1 MPRLRGPQS
10 RVFVP
15 IIRGI
20 TLKYGYKMN
29 TAQFNSIGGV
39 LGIADA
45 VAEPGVF
52 YGANSPKPGR
62 ARLITASG
70 SQSSYYD
77 MAKAKTLA
85 KAGWQL
91 EGSPRSTAI
100 KTSGKSVTVAVD
112 TPHGYQYAWNITNA
126 DKDLAI
132 ALGAEIPTNSNLLVW
147 GSFPKPPKAT
157 KRDADGTKSTFCPP
171 TQAAIEAA
179 NQAGWAVEGLDGD
192 WLN

>member
-15 IIRGI
+15 ITRSIVF
-20 TLKYGYKMN
+20 KYGYKMN

-45 VAEPGVF
+45 VTEPGVF

-62 ARLITASG
+62 AKLQTASG
-70 SQSSYYD
+70 SQSSYFD
-77 MAKAKTLA
+77 QAKATVLA

-91 EGSPRSTAI
+91 EGAPRTAAI
-100 KTSGKSVTVAVD
+100 KNFGKSITVAVD
-112 TPHGYQYAWNITNA
+112 TPHGYQYAWNITVA
-126 DKDLAI
+126 DRDI
-132 ALGAEIPTNSNLLVW
+132 AVSLGAEVPANGNLLVW

-157 KRDADGTKSTFCPP
+157 KRDANGSKSTFCPP
-171 TQAAIEAA
+171 TQAAVEAA
-179 NQAGWAVEGLDGD
+179 IQAGWAVEGIDGD